1 MQPRTIA
8 LLVTLLPLFSANT
21 AYLIS
26 ASANHV
32 PWCIP
37 YIDGCTTISRAARH
51 GDALFLFRGLMM
63 FYAILLICYWWLVKL
78 WLNKLDNHTTRI
90 ALTIC
95 WLGII
100 GALFLI
106 IYINFLGST
115 GSIYRFMRRYGVIF
129 YFSLTPLAHM
139 LMINHIKKLKIK
151 KPEIAV
157 TTRILYYQT
166 SVVTLILILG
176 LISVVMSYAGVKT
189 YESENIIEW
198 NYSLLLSLFFASSF
212 YMWKDLRLKLDFK
225 KL

>member
-8 LLVTLLPLFSANT
+8 LLVTLLPLVSANV
-21 AYLIS
+21 AYLMS
-26 ASANHV
+26 ASAAYV

-37 YIDGCTTISRAARH
+37 YIDGCTTISRAARY
-51 GDALFLFRGLMM
+51 GDALFVFRGLMM
-63 FYAILLICYWWLVKL
+63 FYAVLLICYWWIVKL
-78 WLNKLDNHTTRI
+78 WLNKLDGQPTKI
-90 ALTIC
+90 AMTIC

-106 IYINFLGST
+106 IYIDFLGST
-115 GSIYRFMRRYGVIF
+115 GSIYRFMRRYGVIL

-151 KPEIAV
+151 NPEIPV

-166 SVVTLILILG
+166 TIITLILILG
-176 LISVVMSYAGVKT
+176 ISSVVMSYAGIKT

-198 NYSLLLSLFFASSF
+198 NYSLLLTLFFASSF
-212 YMWKDLRLKLDFK
+212 FMWKNLRLKLDIQNN
-225 KL
+225 